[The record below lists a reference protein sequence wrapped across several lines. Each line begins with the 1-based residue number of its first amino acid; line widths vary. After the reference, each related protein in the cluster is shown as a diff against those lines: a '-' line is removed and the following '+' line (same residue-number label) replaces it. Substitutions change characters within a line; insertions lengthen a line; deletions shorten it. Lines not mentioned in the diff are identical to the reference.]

1 MRSSISFIFLNSY
14 LKEQILKHYITEK
27 SLMQGTRDFILLVS
41 ILIKFHDSFNGI
53 LMGLTLPV

>member
-1 MRSSISFIFLNSY
+1 MKASISFIFLNSY
-14 LKEQILKHYITEK
+14 LKERILKHYITEK

>member
-53 LMGLTLPV
+53 LMGRTLRV